1 VQRADANLR
10 CNHAYMPAARSYV
23 CRLAWR
29 DCERLRQA
37 AAPALGALQRRKP
50 ARNCLERSALL
61 QTIAVLIAACA
72 LTRLVLACY
81 EESGLAR
88 LLTARRACRACP
100 AGPCG
105 ALAAVAGSEAHV
117 SLSGQA
123 VAWSCWSPLL
133 CEVRLPRSVRPG
145 GWLHRCSLAAP
156 G

>member
-1 VQRADANLR
+1 MSVLR
-10 CNHAYMPAARSYV
+10 NKPSKSYS
-23 CRLAWR
+23 W
-29 DCERLRQA
+29 ERLRQA
-37 AAPALGALQRRKP
+37 AALALGAQQRRKP

-105 ALAAVAGSEAHV
+105 ALAAVADCEAHV

-123 VAWSCWSPLL
+123 VAWNY
-133 CEVRLPRSVRPG
+133 
-145 GWLHRCSLAAP
+145 
-156 G
+156 